1 MIDMVRRLF
10 IPAVIK
16 YQTMLAKAIN
26 EMENAGLG
34 LECCIQKDLLKK
46 ISSLLEDANREA
58 DEMENMIIDA
68 KKLPEG
74 KEQAEAFNIKVAPA
88 MTELRESIDSL
99 EVIVGRDYWPI
110 PTYSDILFEV

>member
-1 MIDMVRRLF
+1 MQDWDLS
-10 IPAVIK
+10 AV
-16 YQTMLAKAIN
+16 Y
-26 EMENAGLG
+26 
-34 LECCIQKDLLKK
+34 KK
-46 ISSLLEDANREA
+46 ICLLLEDANREA